1 MLKIIKISLFILIIG
16 CSSKSNDTIN
26 GAGATFPYPIY
37 AAWAYDYKQTTE
49 IRLNYQSI
57 GSGGGVKQIT
67 SRTVEFGAS
76 DAPVKPE
83 DLVKSDLL
91 QFPAIIGGVVPI
103 VNMPGM
109 EPGAIKLSDKVLA
122 EIFLAEITMW
132 NDPQIIADNPGIV
145 LPAEKIT
152 SVHRSDGSGTTAIFT
167 NYLAIVYPDFETK
180 IGKGKSVKWI
190 GGVGAKGNEGVA
202 NYVKQLN
209 YSIGYVEYAYAKENT
224 LSYIQLKN
232 KAGQY
237 VSPNVESFKSAAEF
251 AKWNPKE
258 HFYLWLINA
267 PGEGS
272 WPITGASFIL
282 LAKDKPESNKKVIQ
296 FFEWCF
302 QNGDQTAINKT
313 YIPLPE
319 SLKEQ
324 IKTYWQENIK

>member
-1 MLKIIKISLFILIIG
+1 MKLTSISILLLLAA
-16 CSSKSNDTIN
+16 CSGKSDDTIN

-49 IRLNYQSI
+49 IKLNYQSI
-57 GSGGGVKQIT
+57 GSGGGVKQIM

-76 DAPVKPE
+76 DAPVEVDELNKN
-83 DLVKSDLL
+83 DLL

-103 VNMPGM
+103 INMPGM
-109 EPGAIKLSDKVLA
+109 ESGAIKLSDKVLA
-122 EIFLAEITMW
+122 EIFMEEITMW
-132 NDPQIIADNPGIV
+132 NDDQIKADNPDLE

-167 NYLAIVYPDFETK
+167 NYLSIVYPSFEEK

-190 GGVGAKGNEGVA
+190 GGVGSKGNEGVA

-209 YSIGYVEYAYAKENT
+209 YSIGYVEYAYAKENN
-224 LSYIQLKN
+224 LSHIQLKN

-251 AKWNPKE
+251 AEWNPAN

-267 PGEGS
+267 PGENS

-282 LAKDKPESNKKVIQ
+282 LAKEKPEANKKVIQ
-296 FFEWCF
+296 FYDWCF
-302 QNGDQTAINKT
+302 KNGDQTAINKT

-319 SLKEQ
+319 SLKNQ
-324 IKTYWQENIK
+324 IRQYWQDNIK